1 MFKLNKRKMDDSD
14 SDGEDVRKGYLK
26 ARKDKDPHL
35 PPPDFDNPDTM
46 KFNSE
51 FARQLLE

>member
-1 MFKLNKRKMDDSD
+1 MDDSD